1 MVVIKII
8 FIAVACS
15 VFAVT
20 VKQIKPEFLPF
31 IQIAAVL
38 ILLTVSLSSVHIII
52 EKLSV
57 LTQSADSFISDS
69 VFTLFKVLATA
80 IATKL
85 ASEICK
91 DNGNT
96 SIAVCTELAGKI
108 IIILMCFPL
117 VKTIF
122 ELSLRFIE

>member
-1 MVVIKII
+1 MVVIKIVL
-8 FIAVACS
+8 IAVACS

-31 IQIAAVL
+31 IQIASVL
-38 ILLTVSLSSVHIII
+38 VLLTVSMSSVHVII

-57 LTQSADSFISDS
+57 LTQSADGFVTES

-85 ASEICK
+85 ACEICK
-91 DNGNT
+91 DNGNS

-122 ELSLRFIE
+122 ELSLRFIK

>member
-1 MVVIKII
+1 MVVIKIVL
-8 FIAVACS
+8 IAVACS

-31 IQIAAVL
+31 IQIASVL
-38 ILLTVSLSSVHIII
+38 VLLTVSMSSVHVII

-57 LTQSADSFISDS
+57 LTQSADGFVTES

-85 ASEICK
+85 AGEICK
-91 DNGNT
+91 DNGNS

-122 ELSLRFIE
+122 ELSLRFIK